1 MTRRQQKRGARAWLV
16 PAALLAIATALA
28 AAPLPKAWTNWHYSR
43 SIELPATDSTRLVGL
58 SLPQDVYLHAQ
69 TGLPDLRII
78 DDAGNEVPYARYSR
92 IGSTVSKDL
101 STEALENSFSPDNY
115 TQLVLDV
122 GKSAPFHNAVEI
134 HTSESDFI
142 EWVSV
147 EASDDGHQWRTVAER
162 APIFRFRQQ
171 SREGTQTVRYSPND
185 ARYLRI
191 RVLDGGKK
199 FPIDSAQVFSKT
211 IEAPERTFLEESIV
225 DEPAARAGE
234 NFWRI
239 DLGTPA
245 LGLQE
250 VRFAVNPAEF
260 IRAVEISTSEDGK
273 TWNFVARGEIYRF
286 RQGSTEEEHLRVD
299 VPGDITSRYW
309 RITVINGNDA
319 PLPGVIPSL
328 YVTPVHFVFEQQ
340 PGRSY
345 RLIYGQYR
353 AAAPQYDLARRITA
367 EQQDAAIVA
376 QLGAEEETPNYAD
389 PRPWTE
395 KNRYLMWV
403 VMGVA
408 VLLLGYSAIRSLR
421 RNSAPASE

>member
-1 MTRRQQKRGARAWLV
+1 MTRRQQKSGARLWLAPV
-16 PAALLAIATALA
+16 ALLAIATVLA
-28 AAPLPKAWTNWHYSR
+28 AAPLPKAWSNWQYSR
-43 SIELPATDSTRLVGL
+43 SIDLPSTSSTRLVGL

-78 DDAGNEVPYARYSR
+78 DEAGNEVPYARYSR

-101 STEALENSFSPDNY
+101 PTETLENSFSPDNY

-211 IEAPERTFLEESIV
+211 IEAPDRTFLEESIV

-234 NFWRI
+234 NSWRV

-353 AAAPQYDLARRITA
+353 APAPQYDLARRITA

-403 VMGVA
+403 VMGIA